1 MASTQP
7 MTPRVT
13 HGTTDDTTDGTTKEY
28 GGQGRS
34 LGGRVDACGGKAG
47 RQGGRH
53 GCKSTWCGVKR
64 VRLGVYNLMD
74 VVRRQLFC
82 RRIVRRD
89 ARYWMV
95 RLYWNRFGRS
105 RNGTATRLK
114 LWWHQPKLG
123 YGSISRSVRSEAR
136 TRSFLVRCLDL
147 P

>member
-1 MASTQP
+1 MLA
-7 MTPRVT
+7 V
-13 HGTTDDTTDGTTKEY
+13 
-28 GGQGRS
+28 
-34 LGGRVDACGGKAG
+34 G
-47 RQGGRH
+47 RQAARAAATGASRR
-53 GCKSTWCGVKR
+53 GVESKGYGWR
-64 VRLGVYNLMD
+64 VYNLMD

-95 RLYWNRFGRS
+95 RLYWNIFGRS